1 VLLLAFGAGASPEGL
16 PHGHWAYSE
25 LEHFEARGL
34 MHLPAARPYTRTQVR
49 RWVLALDDC
58 TARLG
63 QAERARLTRLETEFV
78 TGDSLWALRDDPP
91 VGTIADGA
99 WKAAADADVRAVGLT
114 FHGAGGPNEG
124 RGFGRF
130 ETLVRYGDSFVY
142 ETRYAVAV
150 ENETGRRVGE
160 NRLSSRERN
169 WHGLTSDNDRS
180 YVALEQGP
188 LRASYG
194 RDYVGWGARR
204 GEELLVSDA
213 GLSLDALTLRL
224 HLGRFELSSVA
235 AMLAS
240 NSNRYYAAHRLDIGI
255 GPVAIGLQEV
265 AVFHSPHFDPTYLFP
280 ISFYYGNQFNERAD
294 DNVLLGGDIKWGS
307 PWAVLDAELLVDDF
321 IYDGDPAPQKYGWRA
336 GATHA
341 FQAGGGALD
350 VRLTYARMT
359 RWTFT
364 HRLAT
369 AYYVAGNGNPQSGDP
384 FLGTALGPDAD
395 RWTAGA
401 EWTPDARH
409 KLWLHWARER
419 RGDGNR
425 DLTAWQPGTP
435 FRLPFPSG
443 DVRRSNDYEAGGSL
457 RYGRHI
463 EFDAGIGLQD
473 GPDRREWRAESG
485 LRLDL

>member
-1 VLLLAFGAGASPEGL
+1 MP
-16 PHGHWAYSE
+16 PGHWAYSE

-34 MHLPAARPYTRTQVR
+34 LHLPAARPYTRTQVR
-49 RWVLALDDC
+49 KWVLALDDC
-58 TARLG
+58 AAPFG
-63 QAERARLTRLETEFV
+63 AAERRRLTRLETEFV
-78 TGDSLWALRDDPP
+78 TGDSLWAERDDPP
-91 VGTIADGA
+91 VGTIGDGA
-99 WKAAADADVRAVGLT
+99 WRAAADADLHAVGQA
-114 FHGAGGPNEG
+114 FRGAGDPRQG

-130 ETLVRYGDSFVY
+130 ETTVRYGDNFVY

-160 NRLSSRERN
+160 NRISSRERN

-188 LRASYG
+188 LRASFG
-194 RDYVGWGARR
+194 RDYVAWGARR
-204 GEELLVSDA
+204 GEEMLVSDA

-240 NSNRYYAAHRLDIGI
+240 SRNRYYAAHRLDITM
-255 GPVAIGLQEV
+255 GPVAVGVQEA
-265 AVFHSPHFDPTYLFP
+265 AVFQSPHFDPTYLFP

-294 DNVLLGGDIKWGS
+294 DNVLLGGDIKVGS
-307 PWAVLDAELLVDDF
+307 PWAVFDAELLVDDF
-321 IYDGDPAPQKYGWRA
+321 IYDGDPAPQKIGWRA

-341 FQAGGGALD
+341 VQAGGGALD
-350 VRLTYARMT
+350 LRLTYARVS

-369 AYYVAGNGNPQSGDP
+369 AYYMAGNGDPAGGDP

-401 EWTPDARH
+401 EWTPDARR
-409 KLWLHWARER
+409 KLWLRWARER

-425 DLTAWQPGTP
+425 DLTTWQPGTA
-435 FRLPFPSG
+435 FRLAFPSG
-443 DVRRSNDYEAGGSL
+443 DVRRSNDYAAGGSL

-473 GPDRREWRAESG
+473 GPDRREWRAETG